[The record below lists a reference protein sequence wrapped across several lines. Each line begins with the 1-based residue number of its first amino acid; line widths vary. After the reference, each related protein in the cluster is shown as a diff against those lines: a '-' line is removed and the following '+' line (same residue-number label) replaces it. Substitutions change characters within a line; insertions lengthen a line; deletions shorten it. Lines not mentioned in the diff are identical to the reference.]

1 MAERPIFMPVSTGP
15 SLVRE
20 VTIEFKWHPG
30 MAPSQKLKN
39 VIELHRSAAARGLSP
54 LLEVSSKSEHELGRR
69 MSAFV
74 MPIRVGGKQTTV
86 ECAFQG
92 SKVFRDG
99 GPYEDLYWVSSRE
112 AKRDERLHHSGPLIG
127 FSLLGDDFPLVPK
140 TAFYDWL
147 YLNALYPHRG
157 WLNKLEECVGFTD
170 IEFNPL
176 KSLNCQAR
184 SCAIFIS
191 LLKRDLLDEAME
203 SFGIFIELAYVEDA
217 RRKLPT
223 PKTALLL

>member
-1 MAERPIFMPVSTGP
+1 MPVSTGP

-86 ECAFQG
+86 ECAYQG

-112 AKRDERLHHSGPLIG
+112 AKRDERLHNSGQLIG

-191 LLKRDLLDEAME
+191 LLRRDLLDEAME
-203 SFGIFIELAYVEDA
+203 SFGIFIELAYVADA